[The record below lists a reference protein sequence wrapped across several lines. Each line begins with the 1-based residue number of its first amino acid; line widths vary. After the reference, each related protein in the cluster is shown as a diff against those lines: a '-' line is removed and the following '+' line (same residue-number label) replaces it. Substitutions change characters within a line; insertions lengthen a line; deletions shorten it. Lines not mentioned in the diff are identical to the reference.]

1 MTLKAIIPSGQTE
14 ITVNGLHQ
22 WDYGQK
28 LEIHSADLGAIV
40 EVHFAC
46 AGMKEAVVRTCENV
60 EGVAVAT
67 IPDRC
72 LEQTTPITAWVF
84 EKDSTQGL
92 TTKTITLP
100 IIPRTKP
107 QPGASVPE
115 DHADTYSELIAA
127 VNKAV
132 GKLTDGTVKVHYAY
146 NADHASSAT
155 DADNASKALRAT
167 EADHATEATTVDA
180 VSKTVTATTSAVSD
194 SIKVTV
200 ELDEDSTYIIEAPDG
215 SGGGVTF
222 MLHVVNKLVSASC
235 TAYST
240 HHILSYNPNTKTLV
254 LRRYRFL
261 PDTTDMGYEIGYQT
275 FGAGSYT
282 LRYAKIANLI

>member
-46 AGMKEAVVRTCENV
+46 AGMKEAVVRVCD
-60 EGVAVAT
+60 AVDGTAVTT

-84 EKDSTQGL
+84 EKNEKENATVGL

-107 QPGASVPE
+107 QSSVSVPE

-155 DADNASKALRAT
+155 DADNASTALRAT
-167 EADHATEATTVDA
+167 EADHATKATTVSTA
-180 VSKTVTATTSAVSD
+180 RKTVTLESKGGDTAEA
-194 SIKVTV
+194 SI
-200 ELDEDSTYIIEAPDG
+200 ELDEGSTYIFYATTGTLSISTFVLQAVKD
-215 SGGGVTF
+215 SVTYAS
-222 MLHVVNKLVSASC
+222 NTVSAL
-235 TAYST
+235 
-240 HHILSYNPNTKTLV
+240 HHILSYNHLTKRLMY
-254 LRRYRFL
+254 RRQKNDGSGSDY
-261 PDTTDMGYEIGYQT
+261 IGEGFYT
-275 FGAGSYT
+275 FN
-282 LRYAKIANLI
+282 YAKIANLI